1 MSVIVRAITFSGALI
16 LLRLN
21 EYVVVS
27 FKGSGTRVSECV
39 TPCVRTSW
47 YYFVGVSHSVF

>member
-39 TPCVRTSW
+39 TPCVCTSW